1 MDVTATTPRER
12 DDAGELPVLTVS
24 ELNAQARAL
33 LERGL
38 PSLWLEGEISNFV
51 QPRSGHCY
59 FSLKDTQAQ
68 IRCALFRTQAR
79 QLDFRPQDG
88 AHVRARGRVSLYTPR
103 GDYQF
108 IIEQMQPAGA
118 GALQQAF
125 EALKRRLQAEGL
137 FEAARKRPL
146 PAYPQRIGV
155 ITSPT
160 GAAIRDILHVLA
172 RRFPAARV
180 CLYGIPVQGQ
190 QAPAA
195 IVQALQTAGE
205 RADCDVLILARGGGS
220 LEDLWAFN
228 DEQVARALRA
238 CPLPVVSGIGHEID
252 FTIADFAADHRAP
265 TPSAAAEVVVPAA
278 AELLARLRAHESHLL
293 RCQRHRLHS
302 ASERLSAL
310 RRRLAL
316 CHPER
321 RLQQQAQGIDEL
333 QRRLERAAQARL
345 TQADHRLQ
353 RLTGRLQA
361 ATPVHRLQQ
370 ARARTQTAGARLAA
384 AAQARVQHAGQR
396 LALASRGLHAVS
408 PLATLERGYAIART
422 PEGAVL
428 TDAEQAR
435 PGQALSLDLRRGRV
449 HATVTGTEPAHKET
463 VT

>member
-1 MDVTATTPRER
+1 MDVTATTPREGEA
-12 DDAGELPVLTVS
+12 AGELPVLTVS

-38 PSLWLEGEISNFV
+38 PALWLEGEISNFV

-59 FSLKDTQAQ
+59 FSLKDAQAQ

-88 AHVRARGRVSLYTPR
+88 AHVRARGRVSLYVPR

-137 FEAARKRPL
+137 FEAALKRPL
-146 PAYPQRIGV
+146 PTYPRRIGV

-160 GAAIRDILHVLA
+160 GAAICDILHVLA

-190 QAPAA
+190 PAPAA

-205 RADCDVLILARGGGS
+205 RGDCDVLILARGGGS

-278 AELLARLRAHESHLL
+278 DDLLARLRAHENHLL

-302 ASERLSAL
+302 ASERLTAL
-310 RRRLAL
+310 HRRLTL

-321 RLQQQAQGIDEL
+321 RLQQQAQRIDEL
-333 QRRLERAAQARL
+333 QRRLDRAAQARL
-345 TQADHRLQ
+345 VQADHRLQ
-353 RLTGRLQA
+353 RLSGRLQA
-361 ATPVHRLQQ
+361 ATPAHRLAQAQ
-370 ARARTQTAGARLAA
+370 ARTRAAGARLLAA
-384 AAQARVQHAGQR
+384 GHTRVQHAGQR
-396 LALASRGLHAVS
+396 LALATRGLQAVS

-422 PEGAVL
+422 AEGHVL
-428 TDAEQAR
+428 TDADQAR
-435 PGQALSLDLRRGRV
+435 PGQMLTLDLRRGRL
-449 HATVTGTEPAHKET
+449 HATVTGIEPANKESAT
-463 VT
+463 